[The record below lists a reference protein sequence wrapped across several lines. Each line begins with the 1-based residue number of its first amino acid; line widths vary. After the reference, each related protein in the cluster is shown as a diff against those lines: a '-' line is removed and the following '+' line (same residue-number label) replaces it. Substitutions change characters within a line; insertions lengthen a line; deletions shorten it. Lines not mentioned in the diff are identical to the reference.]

1 MKVQLVDCKWLGLS
15 HCWDKAHSFVTAMRP
30 SGHLYI
36 CIILYVEG
44 WLVGLLDR
52 GLESWLVIELR
63 DTVESLA

>member
-36 CIILYVEG
+36 CIILYVK
-44 WLVGLLDR
+44 
-52 GLESWLVIELR
+52 GLEKVVVNWVVRYCKL
-63 DTVESLA
+63 ES